1 MIIIQMRD
9 DLLALDL
16 SQNGALE
23 AGEWLGGLARRQEGH
38 RGMMELALLRYRL
51 VRWGRRQ
58 ETGGRGQETGGRRQE
73 TGGNRRQ
80 ETGGNR
86 EEEIGETEETAEQ
99 ICSQAVRKT

>member
-1 MIIIQMRD
+1 MAVDQ
-9 DLLALDL
+9 
-16 SQNGALE
+16 SV
-23 AGEWLGGLARRQEGH
+23 RQKG
-38 RGMMELALLRYRL
+38 
-51 VRWGRRQ
+51 
-58 ETGGRGQETGGRRQE
+58 TGGRRQE